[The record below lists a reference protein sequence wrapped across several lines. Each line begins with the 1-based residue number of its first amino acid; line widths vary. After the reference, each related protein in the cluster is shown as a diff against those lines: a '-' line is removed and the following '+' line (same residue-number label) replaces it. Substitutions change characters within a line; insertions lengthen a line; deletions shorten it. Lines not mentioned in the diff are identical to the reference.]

1 KRLRVLFDNVPDGIA
16 LTGLDGRFVD
26 VNPTILRWTGLTREQ
41 IIGKSMTDLDMFT
54 PVDLS
59 ATQSD
64 LAQTANGTSGHAEF
78 ELRRSDGSIVS
89 LDVLTHPITVHG
101 TPLIL
106 SIAHDI

>member
-1 KRLRVLFDNVPDGIA
+1 
-16 LTGLDGRFVD
+16 
-26 VNPTILRWTGLTREQ
+26 
-41 IIGKSMTDLDMFT
+41 TDLDMFT

-106 SIAHDI
+106 SIAHDITPRKQAEEELRNALQRERELHDLKSRFISTASHEFRT